1 MNQQRVIGSIVIILG
16 SLVVLPFL
24 GIKKCHFDQRMS
36 DVTLVKQRLINK
48 NTYQILPK
56 TVISSCLD
64 DIDDNKV
71 DEKVVYKNFPAY
83 ALQVGAFKETKRLNE
98 LVKILKKMDLNPII
112 QQIKTQQGILYK
124 LIVGGSS
131 RKQLKELAGQLK
143 EKLKVEPIVVKFVV

>member
-36 DVTLVKQRLINK
+36 EVTLVKQRLINK
-48 NTYQILPK
+48 NTYQILPE

-64 DIDDNKV
+64 DVEENKV
-71 DEKVVYKNFPAY
+71 NEVVYKNFPVY
-83 ALQVGAFKETKRLNE
+83 ALQIGAFKETKRLNE

-112 QQIKTQQGILYK
+112 QQIKTQKGILYK
-124 LIVGGSS
+124 LIVGGNN
-131 RKQLKELAGQLK
+131 REQLKELAEQLK
-143 EKLKVEPIVVKFVV
+143 EKLKVEPIVVKFVA